1 MWKSCWACPLRD
13 PERPEDITPEQA
25 RLLGFLEQALR
36 AEYLYH
42 RNKDYI
48 VQSGEVVIVDEFTGR
63 LMPGRRWSDGL
74 HQSVEAKEGV
84 KVQAENV
91 TYATITIQNYFR
103 MYEKIG
109 RHDRYCFNRVRGVLP
124 DLWVG
129 SVTHSRLIWNIAPWA
144 ATPDLVRAERT
155 GMIMA
160 INTPII
166 LTPKRGRTRR
176 PSSNARTILTSSIAQ
191 AKPSCG
197 RSSMKSSISMSWAG
211 RSWLVP
217 SSVDNSEVLS
227 DRLSANNVRRLAE
240 VYLIRNAY
248 LTHNNLQDREVLFH
262 PRA

>member
-1 MWKSCWACPLRD
+1 MAQIVKQLVPEDYEISEKDKTVTLSEIGLAHVEELLGMALRD

-63 LMPGRRWSDGL
+63 MMPGRRWSDGL

-103 MYEKIG
+103 MYEKLAG
-109 RHDRYCFNRVRGVLP
+109 MDRYRADRVRGVLP

-129 SVTHSRLIWNIAPWA
+129 SVTHPDPSGISRHGQRP
-144 ATPDLVRAERT
+144 RS
-155 GMIMA
+155 GSS
-160 INTPII
+160 
-166 LTPKRGRTRR
+166 RR
-176 PSSNARTILTSSIAQ
+176 P
-191 AKPSCG
+191 G
-197 RSSMKSSISMSWAG
+197 
-211 RSWLVP
+211 
-217 SSVDNSEVLS
+217 
-227 DRLSANNVRRLAE
+227 
-240 VYLIRNAY
+240 
-248 LTHNNLQDREVLFH
+248 
-262 PRA
+262 